1 MIIGDL
7 NIDTAV
13 TSANT
18 KNYLV
23 DLCDTFC
30 LTNIIKEKTCYKS
43 ISGTSI
49 DVMLTNKPRSF
60 QKTSVFETGISDH
73 DKLIATLFSAKF
85 THLAPKKV
93 KYRNYKKFDN
103 YSFLHELERELLKGE
118 MYKSNKDMY
127 SVFTNVFIS
136 VVNKHAPLKSRTI
149 RGNQGPFMNRKL
161 SKAIMNRSRMKN
173 RYLKWTSRENFLA
186 YSASKQPCNKLIK
199 ETKVDYFKKVTNNS
213 GQSFVSNKSFWN
225 TVKPFLT
232 NKGFMTKDKI
242 VIKNDDKII
251 TDDGEISELFN
262 NHYVNI
268 VEKVSGIPPVALGYP
283 NDQNEDN
290 QTVKSIINE
299 YSNHPSIL
307 RIEKEIPVRQ
317 DFDIPKATVFQINRL
332 IRDINV
338 KKATGPDN
346 IPPRLVKLS
355 ANIKESHFTKIIS
368 EISRNCKR

>member
-73 DKLIATLFSAKF
+73 HKLIATLFRAKF
-85 THLAPKKV
+85 TYLPTKKV

-103 YSFLHELERELLKGE
+103 YSFLHELEQELLKGE

-149 RGNQGPFMNRKL
+149 RAF
-161 SKAIMNRSRMKN
+161 
-173 RYLKWTSRENFLA
+173 YE
-186 YSASKQPCNKLIK
+186 
-199 ETKVDYFKKVTNNS
+199 
-213 GQSFVSNKSFWN
+213 
-225 TVKPFLT
+225 
-232 NKGFMTKDKI
+232 
-242 VIKNDDKII
+242 
-251 TDDGEISELFN
+251 
-262 NHYVNI
+262 
-268 VEKVSGIPPVALGYP
+268 
-283 NDQNEDN
+283 
-290 QTVKSIINE
+290 
-299 YSNHPSIL
+299 
-307 RIEKEIPVRQ
+307 
-317 DFDIPKATVFQINRL
+317 
-332 IRDINV
+332 
-338 KKATGPDN
+338 
-346 IPPRLVKLS
+346 
-355 ANIKESHFTKIIS
+355 
-368 EISRNCKR
+368 